1 LKKPALQ
8 TQLSQLEEQL
18 AQYKKVDAD
27 YRSRTEAEIERIQT
41 SLTEKFEKEKADAIR
56 EIEEKAEADLKRS
69 LHDNFLILSQFL
81 RLAAARRAEEAD
93 PTLDENLALEGLLL
107 AVYGGDESAVS
118 AMLKLAEGTDDLAQS
133 TTGEQLQSTCK
144 FLPLSLI
151 SR

>member
-1 LKKPALQ
+1 
-8 TQLSQLEEQL
+8 
-18 AQYKKVDAD
+18 VDAD

-69 LHDNFLILSQFL
+69 QHDNFLILSQFL

-118 AMLKLAEGTDDLAQS
+118 AMLKLAEGTDDLTQS
-133 TTGEQLQSTCK
+133 TAGEQLQSTCK
-144 FLPLSLI
+144 SLPLSLI
-151 SR
+151 LK